1 MKQLIEQL
9 EQLDQEVQ
17 VKQYYMTIEGYD
29 SKIRIDQTFDPT
41 LIEGTGGRGLRAFRK
56 LFRKNKVAPIM
67 KEQMHNDEITFNG
80 VKATF
85 EDCPMEERERFLEG
99 LSKLTNEYVRRYL
112 GK

>member
-1 MKQLIEQL
+1 
-9 EQLDQEVQ
+9 
-17 VKQYYMTIEGYD
+17 
-29 SKIRIDQTFDPT
+29 
-41 LIEGTGGRGLRAFRK
+41 
-56 LFRKNKVAPIM
+56 M

-99 LSKLTNEYVRRYL
+99 LSKLTNEYVRAYL